1 MSQMLKSSGAIGAAT
16 LTSRILGMLREMV
29 YASFMG
35 DTVVAGAFKTALMI
49 PNLFRRLLGEG
60 ALTAAFIPL
69 FKEKEKIHGEAE
81 MWKAANAVISGL
93 VLSASIIVLLVMAGI
108 TIALFATRPAGGLQ
122 PELVRELTKS
132 EAAQRNDSSATIE
145 NTPKGAKPVAVSQG
159 AANGTKGVF
168 SPATR
173 LMLRLARVMF
183 PYMLLACLAAIL
195 MGILNARGHFFVPAL
210 GACLMNLVL
219 IASVIFLTPFFGSQL
234 EDKIFALAFGV
245 LIAGVAQA
253 AYQMPTLLKEGF
265 RPEWVTPFGNP
276 DVRRVVRQMIP
287 GMLGV
292 AAFQFNVL
300 TTTGIAFLIDPTI
313 VASYDY
319 AVRLMEFPQ
328 GLFGISLATYLLPTL
343 SGLAAEKKFGE
354 FRTTYK
360 EAIGYLFFSNLL
372 ATILLV
378 ILARPMI
385 RLLFQHGVFDASATA
400 RAGFALSCLGPGLLA
415 FSMVNI
421 TARAFY
427 ALGDTGTPM
436 KISSFCLLLNVL
448 FAVWLVP
455 SLREGGMGVANTMSA
470 AVNVYLLIFG
480 LKKKLSKLEFS
491 DLRPLLVQMLGAG
504 LLAGI
509 FAYAAS
515 YAWERYVGGANLF
528 QRVGAVFVPIAL
540 AAGTYI
546 AALLWMR
553 VPQAH
558 SILEVVRGKV
568 RRNTGAK

>member
-1 MSQMLKSSGAIGAAT
+1 VV
-16 LTSRILGMLREMV
+16 LG
-29 YASFMG
+29 
-35 DTVVAGAFKTALMI
+35 
-49 PNLFRRLLGEG
+49 
-60 ALTAAFIPL
+60 
-69 FKEKEKIHGEAE
+69 
-81 MWKAANAVISGL
+81 IS
-93 VLSASIIVLLVMAGI
+93 
-108 TIALFATRPAGGLQ
+108 IALFATGTESDNESTL
-122 PELVRELTKS
+122 LRELQRIEGAQS
-132 EAAQRNDSSATIE
+132 EHSNANAVPERANEGVGTISA
-145 NTPKGAKPVAVSQG
+145 S
-159 AANGTKGVF
+159 
-168 SPATR
+168 TR
-173 LMLRLARVMF
+173 LMLELARVMF
-183 PYMLLACLAAIL
+183 PYMLLACMAAIL
-195 MGILNARGHFFVPAL
+195 MGMLNARGHFFVPAL
-210 GACLMNLVL
+210 GACIMNLVL
-219 IASVIFLTPFFGSQL
+219 IASVFFFTPFFGKRL
-234 EDKIFALAFGV
+234 EEQIFALAYGV

-253 AYQMPTLLKEGF
+253 AYQVPTLLKEGF
-265 RPEWVTPFGNP
+265 RPKWITPFKNP

-300 TTTGIAFLIDPTI
+300 TTTGIAFLIDPSI

-328 GLFGISLATYLLPTL
+328 GLFAISLATYLLPTL

-360 EAIGYLFFSNLL
+360 QAIGYLFFSNLL

-378 ILARPMI
+378 ILAKPMV
-385 RLLFQHGVFDASATA
+385 RLLFQHGLFDHSATT

-427 ALGDTGTPM
+427 ALGDTSTPM
-436 KISSFCLLLNVL
+436 KISSFCLILNVL

-455 SLREGGMGVANTMSA
+455 ALREGGMGVANTLSA
-470 AVNVYLLIFG
+470 VVNVYLLMFG

-491 DLRPLLVQMLGAG
+491 DLRPLLLQMLAAG

-509 FAYAAS
+509 LAYSAS
-515 YAWERYVGGANLF
+515 YLWENNVGGSNLF
-528 QRVGAVFVPIAL
+528 QRIGAVFVPIAL
-540 AAGTYI
+540 AAGAYI

-558 SILEVVRGKV
+558 DILELIRGKIGSGK
-568 RRNTGAK
+568 RSGG

>member
-35 DTVVAGAFKTALMI
+35 DSVVAGAFKTALMI

-69 FKEKEKIHGEAE
+69 FKEKEKTHGDAE
-81 MWKAANAVISGL
+81 TWKAANAVISGL
-93 VLSASIIVLLVMAGI
+93 FLAASLIVVLVVAGI
-108 TIALFATRPAGGLQ
+108 TVTLVATEPKDGLQ
-122 PELVRELTKS
+122 PALVQELQQRQGESNTEL
-132 EAAQRNDSSATIE
+132 AASAGGAAE
-145 NTPKGAKPVAVSQG
+145 GNVADEKGAISAS
-159 AANGTKGVF
+159 
-168 SPATR
+168 TR

-195 MGILNARGHFFVPAL
+195 MGMLNARGHFFVPAL
-210 GACLMNLVL
+210 GACLMNIVL
-219 IASVIFLTPFFGSQL
+219 ILSVLFFTPFFGARL
-234 EDKIFALAFGV
+234 EEQIFALAYGV

-253 AYQMPTLLKEGF
+253 AYQLPTLFKEGF
-265 RPEWVTPFGNP
+265 RPQWITPFRNP
-276 DVRRVVRQMIP
+276 DVQRVVRQMIP

-300 TTTGIAFLIDPTI
+300 TTTSIAFFWDVKTGTSSSI

-343 SGLAAEKKFGE
+343 SGLAVDKKFGE
-354 FRTTYK
+354 FRATYK
-360 EAIGYLFFSNLL
+360 QAIGYLFFSNLL

-378 ILARPMI
+378 VLARPII
-385 RLLFQHGVFDASATA
+385 RLLFQHGEFDHAATD

-427 ALGDTGTPM
+427 ALGDTATPM
-436 KISSFCLLLNVL
+436 KISAFCLILNVL
-448 FAVWLVP
+448 FAVWLIP
-455 SLREGGMGVANTMSA
+455 ALREGGMGIANTMSA

-491 DLRPLLVQMLGAG
+491 DLRPILVQMLGAG
-504 LLAGI
+504 ILAGI

-515 YAWERYVGGANLF
+515 YAWEKYVGGSNLF
-528 QRVGAVFVPIAL
+528 QRIGAVFVPVAL
-540 AAGTYI
+540 AGGTYI

-558 SILEVVRGKV
+558 DIVGLIRGKV
-568 RRNTGAK
+568 RRDS